1 MANRTSKGKKSNKT
15 KVKKSRKKTSP
26 VSEEKRMQIR
36 RMQENRKH
44 KKRLYDLLW
53 GIAFVAIG
61 IFIFVAMQFNAAG
74 SLGNGLATVIKG
86 ILGHIGYVFPWYMII
101 IGCLLVFGKSN
112 HFTWKTFL
120 GFLII
125 LVAFC
130 LLNSARFIY
139 DDLLELYIVNFY
151 IGGTKLEGGG
161 VLGMSIGVLLIKLIG
176 RAGLYIFSI
185 AIILVCILITMNTPI
200 SVWMEKLHNRREEKR
215 LLQAHDDAEEDE
227 AADNYFEAA
236 PFSQEES
243 GKIKKAKSNIMEFM
257 TRDKQFGVEPES
269 KTSEAKPVSDPILRG
284 YGLEGSEAEQVDID
298 NYENKQP
305 SKKEIAENA
314 AKIGA
319 ELGLG
324 AGDKAL
330 TKAVDKN
337 ITAEYKK
344 PSLELLNLP
353 SDIDR
358 SGISKS
364 LKEKARLLEKTMHNF
379 NVDAKVVQVTQ
390 GPAVTRYEI
399 QPNTGVK
406 VSKIVGLSDDIALNL
421 RAKSIR
427 MEAPIPGK
435 AAVGIE
441 VENEKINM
449 VTLREII
456 DSKEFKEAPS
466 KIEFAVGK
474 DIAGKPIVANLKD
487 MPHLL
492 IAGSTG
498 SGKSVCINSIIT
510 SLLYKA
516 GPDEVKLVLIDPK
529 VVELGNYNG
538 IPHLLIP
545 VVTEPSKAAAA
556 LNWAVVEMTNRY
568 KLFAEENVKDLAS
581 YNAKMI
587 ENGNSDLFMPQ
598 IVIIIDELADL
609 MMAAPNQVEDS
620 ICRLAQMAR
629 AAGMHL
635 IVATQR
641 PSVDIITGLIKA
653 NIPSRIAFAVSS
665 QADSRTILD
674 RGGAEHLVG
683 KGDMLFNPLGVGTAL
698 RVQGTFVSDKEV
710 QRVIDHVKNQV
721 DEIEYADEVID
732 TIENSNIMVSDND
745 NDADELLPEAIECV
759 VMQGQASTS
768 MIQRRFRVGY
778 NRAARI
784 VDQMEARG
792 IVGAQDGAR
801 PRQVLIS
808 EEEFEELYK

>member
-1 MANRTSKGKKSNKT
+1 MSKGKKNNKT
-15 KVKKSRKKTSP
+15 KSKASKKKSSS
-26 VSEEKRMQIR
+26 SEEKRTQIR
-36 RMQENRKH
+36 QMQEDRK
-44 KKRLYDLLW
+44 KNKRFHDVIW
-53 GIAFVAIG
+53 GIVFVAVG
-61 IFIFVAMQFNAAG
+61 IFIFAAMQFNAAG
-74 SLGNGLATVIKG
+74 TLGNGLATVIKG
-86 ILGHIGYVFPWYMII
+86 LLGHIGHIFPWYMVVV
-101 IGCLLVFGKSN
+101 GGLLIFGKSN
-112 HFTWKTFL
+112 HFTWKTLL
-120 GFLII
+120 GFIVILI
-125 LVAFC
+125 AFC
-130 LLNSARFIY
+130 LLNSVRFID
-139 DDLLELYIVNFY
+139 DDLLELYIKNFY
-151 IGGTKLEGGG
+151 IGGVKLEGGG
-161 VLGMSIGVLLIKLIG
+161 VLGMSIGIMLIKLIG

-185 AIILVCILITMNTPI
+185 VSILICILITMNSPI
-200 SVWMEKLHNRREEKR
+200 ASWIEKFHNNREEKR
-215 LLQAHDDAEEDE
+215 LLREDLENEEFDDNSDE
-227 AADNYFEAA
+227 PLTCKGDKR
-236 PFSQEES
+236 S
-243 GKIKKAKSNIMEFM
+243 KIKKAKSNIMDFM
-257 TRDKQFGVEPES
+257 RNDEQFGIESEHKAMEQNVE
-269 KTSEAKPVSDPILRG
+269 SEPILKG
-284 YGLEGSEAEQVDID
+284 YGLDSEEPDTIEADR
-298 NYENKQP
+298 YENRQP
-305 SKKEIAENA
+305 SKKEIAKNA
-314 AKIGA
+314 AKIGE

-324 AGDKAL
+324 TGDKAL
-330 TKAVDKN
+330 TKAVDKK
-337 ITAEYKK
+337 ITSKYKK
-344 PSLELLNLP
+344 PPISLLNP
-353 SDIDR
+353 QSDIDR
-358 SGISKS
+358 SGISKN
-364 LKEKARLLEKTMHNF
+364 LKEKARLLEETMHNF

-516 GPDEVKLVLIDPK
+516 SPDEVKLVLIDPK

-581 YNAKMI
+581 YNSKMM
-587 ENGNSDLFMPQ
+587 EDGKADLFMPQ

-710 QRVIDHVKNQV
+710 QRVIEHVKNQV
-721 DEIEYADEVID
+721 DEIEYSDEVID
-732 TIENSNIMVSDND
+732 TIENSNVMIPDKD
-745 NDADELLPEAIECV
+745 DDADELLPEAIECV

-792 IVGAQDGAR
+792 IVGPQDGAR